1 MKQLLISLLLLA
13 ATAAQAGI
21 FMAEELPD
29 PGTDP
34 DGIFMA
40 ED

>member
-1 MKQLLISLLLLA
+1 MKALIASLLLLA
-13 ATAAQAGI
+13 AASAQAGI
-21 FMAEELPD
+21 FMAEDDAPVI
-29 PGTDP
+29 DP

>member
-1 MKQLLISLLLLA
+1 MKKLIAALLLLA
-13 ATAAQAGI
+13 TGLAHAGI
-21 FMAEELPD
+21 FMAEDDEPVV
-29 PGTDP
+29 DP

>member
-1 MKQLLISLLLLA
+1 MKKLIASLLLLA

-21 FMAEELPD
+21 FMAEDDEVIV
-29 PGTDP
+29 DP

>member
-1 MKQLLISLLLLA
+1 MKQLLIALLLLA

-21 FMAEELPD
+21 FMAEDDEPAED
-29 PGTDP
+29 T

>member
-1 MKQLLISLLLLA
+1 MKRLLISILLLA

-21 FMAEELPD
+21 FMAEGED
-29 PGTDP
+29 DTADP

>member
-1 MKQLLISLLLLA
+1 MKALIAALLLLA

-21 FMAEELPD
+21 FMAEDDATVE
-29 PGTDP
+29 DP